1 MYTKKEKLYPAYVS
15 KHNSNRE
22 RQVILLMIPS
32 GETREPKSEG
42 RKVKSER
49 QQWWHYLAVKNLL
62 PLLRGITSNNNLWFL
77 LFELSPFH

>member
-1 MYTKKEKLYPAYVS
+1 MYNKKEKLYPAYVS

-42 RKVKSER
+42 RKVKSEG
-49 QQWWHYLAVKNLL
+49 QQ
-62 PLLRGITSNNNLWFL
+62 
-77 LFELSPFH
+77 